1 MWTKMHLI
9 EGKNFRINFN
19 ASVQQVTYGP
29 KIFQYK
35 NKEWLGNVYGVPF
48 RYKKHDAQ
56 VTG

>member
-48 RYKKHDAQ
+48 S
-56 VTG
+56 